1 MRNIVKRA
9 AAAAA
14 VLMVLAGGSLTA
26 AVTLED
32 GERILEIIDETSNF
46 EGTNLTATMS
56 MIAEDPES
64 GIEKSTVLQYRDDDD
79 EKFLLLIKE
88 PEVQKGQGYLLLG
101 DNLWFYD
108 PESRNFSHTSMKDQF
123 NDSDANNSDFNA
135 SSTAEDYKVVSIEEG
150 KLGKYP
156 VYIMELEATNDEV
169 TYPKQKLW
177 VTQSPNLALKSE
189 DYSAGG
195 RLLRTSYYTNYV
207 KADDNY
213 IPSKMIFT
221 DELIEGK
228 KTTIT
233 ITDISTKQIDDNIFT
248 KSFVERVNK

>member
-1 MRNIVKRA
+1 MRRDIVKRA
-9 AAAAA
+9 AI
-14 VLMVLAGGSLTA
+14 LTGLLLLTTGSLAA

-32 GERILEIIDETSNF
+32 GQMILEEIDRSSNF

-64 GIEKSTVLQYRDDDD
+64 GIEKTTVLQYRDDDD

-88 PEVQKGQGYLLLG
+88 PEIKKGQGYLLIG

-108 PESRNFSHTSMKDQF
+108 PESRKFSHTSMKDQF
-123 NDSDANNSDFNA
+123 NESDANNSDFNA
-135 SSTAEDYKVVSIEEG
+135 SSTAEDYEVVAIEEG

-156 VYIMELEATNDEV
+156 VYIMEIEALNDEV
-169 TYPKQKLW
+169 TYPKQRLW
-177 VTQSPNLALKSE
+177 VTRSPYLTLKSE

-207 KADDNY
+207 KADDNF
-213 IPSKMIFT
+213 IPSRMIFT

-233 ITDISTKQIDDNIFT
+233 ITDISTKQIDENVFT